1 MSPMSPWGDIFIDQ
15 QHTVPILLD
24 GGAVAGLAL
33 RPVAPALSAREAN
46 VCVRCA
52 IGDRRGAWFPAGP
65 RPNVRGRVLCQGP
78 PRWRRPKLGRA
89 PPRLCGLRSSLQRE
103 ATMRTSR
110 GHVGAVAIQA
120 VVLGLVAH
128 LIGLGTA
135 TAGPK
140 PAGQTFTVTN
150 LSDGGPGSLRA
161 AIDAANAS
169 PGAATIRFAPG
180 LKGTILLGSVL
191 SITDD
196 VTIG

>member
-78 PRWRRPKLGRA
+78 PG
-89 PPRLCGLRSSLQRE
+89 
-103 ATMRTSR
+103 
-110 GHVGAVAIQA
+110 
-120 VVLGLVAH
+120 
-128 LIGLGTA
+128 
-135 TAGPK
+135 
-140 PAGQTFTVTN
+140 
-150 LSDGGPGSLRA
+150 
-161 AIDAANAS
+161 
-169 PGAATIRFAPG
+169 GAAPSSAAPHPVCAG
-180 LKGTILLGSVL
+180 YAPRYK
-191 SITDD
+191 
-196 VTIG
+196 

>member
-1 MSPMSPWGDIFIDQ
+1 MF
-15 QHTVPILLD
+15 VC
-24 GGAVAGLAL
+24 AV
-33 RPVAPALSAREAN
+33 LSAIEGGR
-46 VCVRCA
+46 
-52 IGDRRGAWFPAGP
+52 GSRRAPSERP
-65 RPNVRGRVLCQGP
+65 RTGLMSRA

-110 GHVGAVAIQA
+110 GHVGSVAIQA

-128 LIGLGTA
+128 LISLGTA

-169 PGAATIRFAPG
+169 PGPTTIRP
-180 LKGTILLGSVL
+180 
-191 SITDD
+191 
-196 VTIG
+196 